1 MLLDDPASSPTGRWR
16 VRPIGGN
23 HERAEPVS
31 FDRFGH
37 GQASRQAL
45 KTVFFRLQSLSRH
58 SYLVVWRS
66 SRGDGSSSLV
76 FFNIFASRVSG
87 EKCES
92 GRSRA
97 LVYLTSYPKDRCTWR
112 SVFIALHLDFTGG
125 KCGILHR
132 ARTSGRGP
140 VAPPVAALHG
150 TGDARAVGGVRWRAR
165 AALRI

>member
-1 MLLDDPASSPTGRWR
+1 MLPMLLDDPASSPTGRWR

-66 SRGDGSSSLV
+66 SRGDGSGSLV
-76 FFNIFASRVSG
+76 FSTKISADLPLEF
-87 EKCES
+87 C
-92 GRSRA
+92 
-97 LVYLTSYPKDRCTWR
+97 
-112 SVFIALHLDFTGG
+112 
-125 KCGILHR
+125 
-132 ARTSGRGP
+132 
-140 VAPPVAALHG
+140 
-150 TGDARAVGGVRWRAR
+150 
-165 AALRI
+165 